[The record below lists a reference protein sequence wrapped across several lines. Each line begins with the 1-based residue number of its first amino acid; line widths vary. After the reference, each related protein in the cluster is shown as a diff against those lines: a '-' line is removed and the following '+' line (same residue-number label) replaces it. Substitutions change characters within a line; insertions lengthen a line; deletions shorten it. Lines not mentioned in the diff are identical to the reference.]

1 MIKQQ
6 TYSPSEVLISIKE
19 PYDKNTLW
27 IHPFKGYTEIKV
39 YNEGWKLLFS
49 TKDLGLSNVSLKQV
63 KTFDQDTKD
72 FLIDLLKK
80 QIGNLSNSILLL
92 TNKNIELERRL
103 SKLENQ
109 WKDTQMNQD

>member
-6 TYSPSEVLISIKE
+6 QYSPSEVLISIRE

-49 TKDLGLSNVSLKQV
+49 TKDLGLSDISLKQV
-63 KTFDQDTKD
+63 KEFNSELKD
-72 FLIDLLKK
+72 FLINLLKK
-80 QIGNLSNSILLL
+80 QIGKLSNDILLL

-103 SKLENQ
+103 SKLERKWQ
-109 WKDTQMNQD
+109 DTQMNQA